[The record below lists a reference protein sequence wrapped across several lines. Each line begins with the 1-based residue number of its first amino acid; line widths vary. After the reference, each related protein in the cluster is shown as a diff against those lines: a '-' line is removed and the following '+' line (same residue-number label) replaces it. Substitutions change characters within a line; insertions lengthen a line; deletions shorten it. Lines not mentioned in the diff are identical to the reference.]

1 MRNTLHNAKALMSLR
16 EVTGASSIP
25 SVVVVFFFFQ
35 AEDGIRDIGVTGVQT
50 CALPISPA
58 LTAGCCEGRIPSPTA
73 PGKRGRRARARSSGT
88 RRGGPRGARAP
99 RPPAPRRRE
108 RAARRG
114 AGGGWRRR
122 SALLDYGRGSRR
134 PGLYNAHLA
143 VAHAHDIAEALDRI
157 APSSL
162 CEDWDNCGLQVGD
175 PAAEASRVLLALT
188 PLDEGFEEA
197 EVRGADFLLFHHPLL
212 FGALK
217 SVDTGSYPGDLVSR
231 AIRRDL
237 TVYAA
242 HTSYDAAPGGVS
254 VALVETLGLQGP
266 FEVVSPRGELRKLVV
281 FVPEENADALA
292 DALSAE
298 GTGVIGEYTHCT
310 FRTPGT
316 GTFLGGEATDPYIGE
331 KGRLERVEEIRLE
344 TVVPAHAARRAAAAA
359 VAAHPYEEAAL
370 DLYPIE
376 GYPEGCGYGR
386 VGTLPR
392 PMTPEELAGHV
403 E

>member
-1 MRNTLHNAKALMSLR
+1 
-16 EVTGASSIP
+16 
-25 SVVVVFFFFQ
+25 
-35 AEDGIRDIGVTGVQT
+35 
-50 CALPISPA
+50 
-58 LTAGCCEGRIPSPTA
+58 
-73 PGKRGRRARARSSGT
+73 
-88 RRGGPRGARAP
+88 
-99 RPPAPRRRE
+99 
-108 RAARRG
+108 
-114 AGGGWRRR
+114 
-122 SALLDYGRGSRR
+122 
-134 PGLYNAHLA
+134 LYNAHLA
-143 VAHAHDIAEALDRI
+143 VARAHDIAEALDRI

-175 PAAEASRVLLALT
+175 PAAEASRVLVALT
-188 PLDEGFEEA
+188 PLDEVFDEA
-197 EVRGADFLLFHHPLL
+197 EERGADFLLFHHPLL

-403 E
+403 EGALGFPARLVADPEPGRQIERVAVLGGSGGSFIREAAASGAQAYVSGDLDYHDALLADFLGLAAIDAGHAATELPSLEPLAWRLAEMVDVPVEVSQIRR